1 MAGRMRIIGI
11 DPGTNLLG
19 FGVIDVVRGEPVLVD
34 MDVLDLRKEADAYS
48 KLQRICLE
56 IGRVCDTY
64 RPDVMA
70 LESPFLGKNAQV
82 IFKLGRAQ
90 GAAIIAAVSR
100 GIAVHEYAPRKAKVA
115 ITGNG
120 SASKEQVANMVSRLL
135 KVELNPSHLDATD
148 AVAIALCHHL
158 QLKNPLAGAKSSSSW
173 EKFVADNPGRVK

>member
-120 SASKEQVANMVSRLL
+120 SASKEQVANMISRLL

-148 AVAIALCHHL
+148 AVAIALCHHF

-173 EKFVADNPGRVK
+173 EKFVANNPGRVK

>member
-34 MDVLDLRKEADAYS
+34 MDVLDLRKEADAYD

-120 SASKEQVANMVSRLL
+120 SASKEQVANMISRLL

-148 AVAIALCHHL
+148 AVAIALCHHF

>member
-34 MDVLDLRKEADAYS
+34 MDVLDLRKEADAYV

-120 SASKEQVANMVSRLL
+120 SASKEQVANMISRLL

-148 AVAIALCHHL
+148 AVAIALCHHF

>member
-34 MDVLDLRKEADAYS
+34 MDVLDLRKEADAYA

-70 LESPFLGKNAQV
+70 LESPFLGKNAPV

-120 SASKEQVANMVSRLL
+120 SASKEQVANMISRLL

-148 AVAIALCHHL
+148 AVAIALCHHF